1 MDHAL
6 FVGAQLKRD
15 VGARPEL
22 HVPPASVWYHPHA
35 VARTRG
41 GMCASNVLVLDLH
54 EIVAGKLA
62 ALVDR
67 NAARDLFDARRIL
80 SIEGLDWKKIRA
92 AFLALGACLRRDWRT
107 VSIGAIKG
115 DPQEL
120 RQKLVISLPRGHFG
134 GEGEIDTWIEET
146 VTLCRERLAFLF
158 DLTEAERG
166 IPRWRLGSRRG

>member
-1 MDHAL
+1 
-6 FVGAQLKRD
+6 
-15 VGARPEL
+15 
-22 HVPPASVWYHPHA
+22 
-35 VARTRG
+35 
-41 GMCASNVLVLDLH
+41 MCASNVLVLDLH

-62 ALVDR
+62 ALFDR

-107 VSIGAIKG
+107 VSFGAIKG

-134 GEGEIDTWIEET
+134 GEGEINTWIEET

-158 DLTEAERG
+158 DLTEAEREFLDG
-166 IPRWRLGSRRG
+166 VLDHGEVNADLLDAPSDIRARIAAKPMLAWKCRNVRKYRGFDD